1 VRPFRDR
8 ECGPLGYDCWDAI
21 TCLSLWVVTL
31 VAGVL
36 SSEDRVGRL
45 ARVALVRAGGQRVH
59 RTTDQPAGAELR
71 RTWWLVA
78 PAADGHG

>member
-8 ECGPLGYDCWDAI
+8 GCGPLGYDCWDAI

-31 VAGVL
+31 VALFLG
-36 SSEDRVGRL
+36 SEGRVGRL
-45 ARVALVRAGGQRVH
+45 ARVALVRASGQPVH
-59 RTTDQPAGAELR
+59 RTTEQPAGAELW